1 MFRFAIKAS
10 LAGGAVYY
18 SRQEGIWK
26 ENTDEVYERYS
37 KALQPHLASVKQQ
50 LPFEVPALPKS
61 GELCFLTSHYYNQG
75 VKNTIY
81 FIHRI
86 PCYLGQWTKKATDAV
101 KKAMDASS
109 VPAAEP
115 AAASPAPTA
124 GSKK

>member
-1 MFRFAIKAS
+1 MFKFAIKTG

-18 SRQEGIWK
+18 SRQEGIWN
-26 ENTDEVYERYS
+26 ENTDQVYERYS
-37 KALQPHLASVKQQ
+37 NALQPHMASVKQR

-61 GELCFLTSHYYNQG
+61 GELCFLTTHYYNQG

-101 KKAMDASS
+101 KKALDP
-109 VPAAEP
+109 PATTATDST
-115 AAASPAPTA
+115 AAAGTA
-124 GSKK
+124 SGAKK